1 MEPPQ
6 LEVIMR
12 AFLPCLFVVFSTI
25 VASAQSI
32 NIEIAPPGQVP
43 SGHYGAAGSAG
54 VWNSVNT
61 ASGVHT
67 NGLLDLDG
75 NVTAAYYYQ
84 IGGSQLLS
92 TDDPGTS
99 GNDDAFLDDYLITY
113 TPTLETCHFIYGLD
127 NGTYEVLLYS
137 WMPNR
142 PDVQGY
148 NSSDQEPGYPHKVV
162 GGAWTGQHTEGVT
175 FTRHIC
181 YVVNN
186 RIWAHSGIVPGHNS
200 ADGAAA
206 NGLQIRKL
214 PPQVPG
220 DMNCDGAVNGDDIAG
235 FVKAVANWPEYAVE
249 TPSCNVTNADMNGDH
264 FRDVNDISGFVSA
277 LLAG

>member
-1 MEPPQ
+1 MQ
-6 LEVIMR
+6 NYISIALV
-12 AFLPCLFVVFSTI
+12 LFPAIVVN
-25 VASAQSI
+25 AQSV
-32 NIEIAPPGQVP
+32 NVEIAPPGQVP
-43 SGHYGAAGSAG
+43 SPVYGAAGQSG

-61 ASGVHT
+61 ASGQFT
-67 NGLLDLDG
+67 FNLLDLSG
-75 NVTAAYYYQ
+75 NMTGVYYKQ

-92 TDDPGTS
+92 TDDPSTT

-113 TPTLETCHFIYGLD
+113 TPTLETCHFVYGLE

-162 GGAWTGQHTEGVT
+162 GGAWTGQHVEGVT

-181 YVVNN
+181 YVTNN
-186 RIWAHSGIVPGHNS
+186 QIWAHSGIVPGHS
-200 ADGAAA
+200 AADGAAA
-206 NGLQIRKL
+206 NGFQIRKL

-220 DMNCDGAVNGDDIAG
+220 DMNCDGSVNGDDIKG
-235 FVKAVANWPEYAVE
+235 FVHAIANWPVYAVE
-249 TPSCNVTNADMNGDH
+249 NPNCNVTNADMNGDH
-264 FRDVNDISGFVSA
+264 IRNDQDIPGFVAA
-277 LLAG
+277 LLAA